1 VKRMRHA
8 PTAVLAVA
16 IAVALVGG
24 CDGGGGG
31 SDSSPPLL
39 GAAPGGGATI
49 YAFGNGTASPPGDG
63 AEPKGTLTAATV
75 NGQTVLFGRT
85 AIGGV
90 NGCGTIFSMNPDG
103 SNYNVQYRFGGAD
116 GCDPRHDAMVL
127 NPNDGRLYGT
137 TQGVNQT
144 IAKPPPPNTYG
155 NWGQIFAFTPATSI
169 PTPIP
174 AVHTFAN
181 PSPTAAP
188 FDGAQQHSSFSIDPV
203 TGVLYGQSAAGGANG
218 DGMLYAVSPDGSG
231 FVDLHD
237 FSKDDGRNPH
247 GRIVLA
253 NGVLYGI
260 AKSDGKLPSHG
271 AGYGFGSVYAF
282 PVTTPLGN
290 GPVSVLHV
298 FAGAPDDG
306 AYSDHGY
313 LTPVTVGGKTILFGM
328 TQCGGAGPKNAACKG
343 NGDGSGVVF
352 QIDPAATP
360 GSAAAFA
367 IVHSFQAAS
376 ASDGALPY
384 GSLMYDGTYLYGTTS
399 AGGAHGNGTV
409 FRFAPVP
416 MGGTATLALLYQFG
430 AYAND
435 GIKPIDNVIRVGS
448 TLYGMTVYG
457 GASGPSPDDPAVN
470 GSGTVFAIPLP
481 D

>member
-1 VKRMRHA
+1 MRPLLRPA
-8 PTAVLAVA
+8 AAIVAAALLASCS
-16 IAVALVGG
+16 GG
-24 CDGGGGG
+24 DGSG
-31 SDSSPPLL
+31 PPLL
-39 GAAPGGGATI
+39 GATPGSGVTT
-49 YAFGNGTASPPGDG
+49 YAFNNGTASPASDG
-63 AEPKGTLTAATV
+63 AEPKGTLTAVTV

-85 AIGGV
+85 AIGGS
-90 NGCGTIFSMNPDG
+90 NGCGTIFSIDPDG
-103 SNYNVQYRFGGAD
+103 SNYSVQYRFAGAD
-116 GCDPRHDAMVL
+116 GCDPRHDAMTF

-155 NWGQIFAFTPATSI
+155 NWGQIFSFTPATSI

-181 PSPTAAP
+181 PSPASAP

-203 TGVLYGQSAAGGANG
+203 TGVLYGQSAAGGATN
-218 DGMLYAVSPDGSG
+218 DGMLYAVNPDGSG
-231 FVDLHD
+231 FTDLHD

-247 GRIVLA
+247 GRIVLVD
-253 NGVLYGI
+253 GVLYGI
-260 AKSDGKLPSHG
+260 AKSDGRLPDSDG
-271 AGYGFGSVYAF
+271 GGKYGFGSVYAF
-282 PVTTPLGN
+282 PVTTPLAN

-313 LTPVTVGGKTILFGM
+313 LTAVTVGGKTILFGM

-352 QIDPAATP
+352 QIDPAAAP
-360 GSAAAFA
+360 GSAKAFA
-367 IVHSFQAAS
+367 VVHSFQAAS
-376 ASDGALPY
+376 ATDGALPY

-399 AGGAHGNGTV
+399 AGGAYGNGTV

-416 MGGTATLALLYQFG
+416 MGGTATPTLLYQFG
-430 AYAND
+430 ANAND
-435 GIKPIDNVIRVGS
+435 GIKPIDNVIRVGNA
-448 TLYGMTVYG
+448 LYGMTVYG
-457 GASGPSPDDPAVN
+457 GASGPSPDDPSVN

>member
-1 VKRMRHA
+1 MRPMRHA
-8 PTAVLAVA
+8 ATTVLAVA
-16 IAVALVGG
+16 IAVALAGG
-24 CDGGGGG
+24 CDGGGSG
-31 SDSSPPLL
+31 STPPLL
-39 GAAPGGGATI
+39 GAAPGGSATI
-49 YAFGNGTASPPGDG
+49 YAFAADSASPQNDG

-75 NGQTVLFGRT
+75 AGRTVLFGRT
-85 AIGGV
+85 AIGGS
-90 NGCGTIFSMNPDG
+90 NGCGTIFAIDPDG
-103 SNYNVQYRFGGAD
+103 SNYNVQYRFAGPD
-116 GCDPRHDAMVL
+116 GCDPRHDAMIL

-155 NWGQIFAFTPATSI
+155 NWGQIFSFVPATSI
-169 PTPIP
+169 PTPIN

-181 PSPTAAP
+181 PSPTKAP

-203 TGVLYGQSAAGGANG
+203 TGMLYGQSAAGGASD
-218 DGMLYAVSPDGSG
+218 DGMLYAVSPDGTQ

-237 FSKDDGRNPH
+237 FTKDDGRNPH

-260 AKSDGKLPSHG
+260 AKSDGKLPG
-271 AGYGFGSVYAF
+271 KDAGYGYGSVYAYT
-282 PVTTPLGN
+282 PTTPLAN

-313 LTPVTVGGKTILFGM
+313 LTPVTVGGKTLLFGM
-328 TQCGGAGPKNAACKG
+328 TQCGGAGPKNPACKG
-343 NGDGSGVVF
+343 NGDGSGVIF
-352 QIDPAATP
+352 QVDPAAKP

-367 IVHSFQAAS
+367 LVHSFQAAG

-384 GSLMYDGTYLYGTTS
+384 GSLMYDGAYLYGTTS

-416 MGGTATLALLYQFG
+416 MGGTATLTMLYQFG
-430 AYAND
+430 GYAND

>member
-1 VKRMRHA
+1 MRPLRRA
-8 PTAVLAVA
+8 AASTLALTLLA
-16 IAVALVGG
+16 ACSGG
-24 CDGGGGG
+24 GDGGG
-31 SDSSPPLL
+31 PPLL
-39 GAAPGGGATI
+39 GAAPGGGATL
-49 YAFGNGTASPPGDG
+49 YAFNNGAASPAQDG
-63 AEPKGTLTAATV
+63 AEPKGTLTAVTI
-75 NGQTVLFGRT
+75 NGRTVLFGRT
-85 AIGGV
+85 AIGGS
-90 NGCGTIFSMNPDG
+90 NGCGTIFAIDPDG

-116 GCDPRHDAMVL
+116 GCDPRHDAMVA

-181 PSPTAAP
+181 PSPTTAP

-218 DGMLYAVSPDGSG
+218 DGMLYAVNPDGSG
-231 FVDLHD
+231 FTDLHD
-237 FSKDDGRNPH
+237 FAKDDGRNPH
-247 GRIVLA
+247 GRIVLVD
-253 NGVLYGI
+253 GVLYGI
-260 AKSDGKLPSHG
+260 AKSDGKLPGSDHDG
-271 AGYGFGSVYAF
+271 KYGFGSVYAF
-282 PVTTPLGN
+282 PVTTPLAN

-313 LTPVTVGGKTILFGM
+313 LTAVTVGGKTLLFGL

-352 QIDPAATP
+352 QVDPAAAP
-360 GSAAAFA
+360 GSARAFS
-367 IVHSFQAAS
+367 IVHSFQAGS

-399 AGGAHGNGTV
+399 AGGAYGNGTV

-416 MGGTATLALLYQFG
+416 MGGTATPTLLYQFG
-430 AYAND
+430 ADAND
-435 GIKPIDNVIRVGS
+435 GIKPIDNVIRVGN

-457 GASGPSPDDPAVN
+457 GASGPSPDEPSVN
-470 GSGTVFAIPLP
+470 GSGTIFAIPLP